1 MQADPLWNKR
11 LLKAAFQFWAE
22 NVISDDFDDCIGSF
36 AADELTSN
44 AVHEFGDRDR
54 QEGARKLFND
64 YFSVTQAYDH
74 VA

>member
-1 MQADPLWNKR
+1 M
-11 LLKAAFQFWAE
+11 
-22 NVISDDFDDCIGSF
+22 ISDDFDDCIGSF

-44 AVHEFGDRDR
+44 AVHEFGSKKRKGGGSVVSKTGNIDHDR

-64 YFSVTQAYDH
+64 HFSVTPVYDH